1 MLRATR
7 RSVRTAR
14 ADLNAI
20 GILLVALI
28 GFALGQRGGAAQ
40 TDSAALLI

>member
-1 MLRATR
+1 MR
-7 RSVRTAR
+7 RSPTPSPAL
-14 ADLNAI
+14 LNAI

-28 GFALGQRGGAAQ
+28 VCALGQRGDAAQ